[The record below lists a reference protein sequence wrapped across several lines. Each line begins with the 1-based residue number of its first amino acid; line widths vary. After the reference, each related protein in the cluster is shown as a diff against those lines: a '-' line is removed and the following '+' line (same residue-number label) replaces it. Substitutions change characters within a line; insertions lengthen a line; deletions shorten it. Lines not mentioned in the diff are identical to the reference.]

1 MLTSTGGSKGGGTVN
16 SETTDY
22 PAREGAEAATN
33 TPIWDSVVTN
43 LHPAPQHQPSLIDA
57 VADAVATGLAEL
69 TRLDTIVTEAEA
81 RLQQAQVDLTSFRPA
96 ESKNEDG
103 FAVLLD
109 TVVSDLRDRL
119 GESRR
124 VASTFNVAFFGRTGA
139 GKSTLLSALGGLNGH
154 LVSDGQSDFTVD
166 VQPLDWQGCRLYD
179 TPGINGWGRTRP
191 RPDLEEAAREAVEV
205 ADVVLL
211 CFDSQSQQAS
221 EFVKVAAW
229 VRDYRKPVVAVLNVR
244 NAMWRHPARVA
255 AVAQRQGLVRTA
267 QQHADNITSELEAIG
282 LRDVPVVAIHS
293 KRSLFARASTP
304 FSGPAAR
311 ELEAERSAYGL
322 DYLDRMSNLPVLEGL
337 ISACILEGAANLRL
351 AALREG
357 LQARLRDW
365 ADEIEGLAKH
375 HLNRGK
381 TIEGIV
387 AEWLNILGYPDP
399 ERRRSLLPDEHSP
412 DYLEGLEAARG
423 EPFAAPASGRL
434 QGHVRHLLKSH
445 LYPHRSR
452 SLGAAEQLIL
462 DAFDN
467 QRQVH
472 EDEFESTVFD
482 ADAIAKSI
490 ETVGEL
496 AADFLVE
503 NLDIARVDA
512 TIDLD
517 LIDRSSN
524 TIRGKAGIGRR
535 RAANVLK
542 AGGLLSSGTG
552 AVLGAV
558 ALTNFW
564 NPAGWTAAAILGG
577 LGIASAILG
586 FFGKR
591 TRRRAEERR
600 AETRARAVADARSS
614 VNAYFDECEAQQL
627 AKAIDEAWSNASE
640 PGSLLLLEA
649 LHIRT
654 GCDRLLA
661 EAAWLRE
668 QAAAQPPVASPS
680 QLIRDASERLLATA
694 TWNPPSLRALLLG
707 EDWVDDSSNLDAS
720 DRLSESDRHLLV
732 SAGDSDRTAFAT
744 LLADTFVE
752 SQVGPVKNWI
762 DSVATSAALDQPA
775 QEELQYAKAL
785 LGQAPKIAVL
795 GDYSSGKTSLIKRL
809 LAEAGE
815 KTPPSLQVD
824 ARSATSETSH
834 YRFGPLDLVD
844 APGFQSG
851 NDEHDALALEASKE
865 AAITFVVLHVNLLI
879 GDTSRLERLLLG
891 DAVAVGKAAR
901 TIFVIGRTDEIGV
914 DPIVAPSEF
923 IVRRRR
929 KVDELLSILDS
940 RGLHV
945 ERSHVLALAA
955 DPYGLVGNDTT
966 VTASDYSDSNRI
978 WDGAS
983 SLCSPLLELTEST
996 MAGMSASAA
1005 LDFGRSALLSAR
1017 HRAQTEVDDL
1027 EDARTAGERFEQLI
1041 ETSLAEL
1048 KLLQQSVERRVRR
1061 AVDDHA
1067 NEVLSEALGAGPD
1080 EVDAMSK
1087 RLQFWWQDPRL
1098 ASAMTSLEPEIKRDL
1113 TDWSRR
1119 HASEFERAVR
1129 QLNFS
1134 VKSDAYDGLGKEEK
1148 TGIKDGVRVAGKVTK
1163 HTANM
1168 VKAAGTRDAVYT
1180 IVKAAGG
1187 KFKPWGAVKLGAKVA
1202 KAGAVLGVVALG
1214 FDVLDWALAA
1224 KREDDRETA
1233 RHKAAQHVRE
1243 TKEIV
1248 VKDLLEQPEGP
1259 MIALQAFEVDIAESL
1274 ESLRGAAE
1282 ERANSAHDARQRF
1295 DTLVALLDGGEVLTQ
1310 QRSN

>member
-1 MLTSTGGSKGGGTVN
+1 MK
-16 SETTDY
+16 SEAVDD
-22 PAREGAEAATN
+22 PARRNAETATH
-33 TPIWDSVVTN
+33 TPIWDAVVTDREP
-43 LHPAPQHQPSLIDA
+43 LPLQHQPSLTDA
-57 VADAVATGLAEL
+57 VAEAVAAGLAEL
-69 TRLDTIVTEAEA
+69 TRLDTIVAEAES
-81 RLQQAQVDLTSFRPA
+81 RLQQAQVDITAFRAA
-96 ESKNEDG
+96 ESKDEDG

-109 TVVSDLRDRL
+109 TVVRDLRDRL

-154 LVSDGQSDFTVD
+154 LVSDGRSDFTVD

-255 AVAQRQGLVRTA
+255 AIAQRQGLARTA
-267 QQHADNITSELEAIG
+267 QEHADNITSELESIG
-282 LRDVPVVAIHS
+282 LYDVPVVAIHA

-304 FSGPAAR
+304 FSGPAAK
-311 ELEAERSAYGL
+311 ELEAERSVYGL
-322 DYLDRMSNLPVLEGL
+322 DYLNRMSNLLVLEGL
-337 ISACILEGAANLRL
+337 LSACILEGAANLRL

-357 LQARLRDW
+357 LQAGLRDW
-365 ADEIEGLAKH
+365 ADEIDGLGQH
-375 HLNRGK
+375 HRNRGK

-387 AEWLNILGYPDP
+387 AEGLNILGYPDP
-399 ERRRSLLPDEHSP
+399 ERRRSLLPDEHSS
-412 DYLEGLEAARG
+412 DYLEALEAVRG

-434 QGHVRHLLKSH
+434 EGHVRHLLKSH

-462 DAFDN
+462 DAFDQ

-472 EDEFESTVFD
+472 GDEFESSVFD
-482 ADAIAKSI
+482 ADAIADAI
-490 ETVGEL
+490 ETVGGL

-503 NLDIARVDA
+503 SLDLARVDA
-512 TIDLD
+512 IIDLD
-517 LIDRSSN
+517 LIDRSGIS
-524 TIRGKAGIGRR
+524 IRGKAGAGRR

-552 AVLGAV
+552 AVLGVV
-558 ALTNFW
+558 ALTQWW

-577 LGIASAILG
+577 LGIVSAVFGL
-586 FFGKR
+586 FGKR
-591 TRRRAEERR
+591 TRKRAEERR
-600 AETRARAVADARSS
+600 AETRAQAVADARMS
-614 VNAYFDECEAQQL
+614 VNAYFDECETQQL
-627 AKAIDEAWSNASE
+627 AKVIDEAWSNASE
-640 PGSLLLLEA
+640 PGSRLLLEA

-654 GCDRLLA
+654 GCDRLLS

-668 QAAAQPPVASPS
+668 QAAAQPPVPSPS
-680 QLIRDASERLLATA
+680 GVIRDASERLLASA

-707 EDWVDDSSNLDAS
+707 EDWVHDSTDLDAS
-720 DRLSESDRHLLV
+720 DGLSESDRHILV

-744 LLADTFVE
+744 LLANTFVN
-752 SQVGPVKNWI
+752 SQVETVKNWI
-762 DSVATSAALDQPA
+762 ETVATSVALDQPA
-775 QEELQYAKAL
+775 QAELRHAAAL
-785 LGQAPKIAVL
+785 LDRRPKVVVL

-809 LAEAGE
+809 LAEVGE
-815 KTPPSLQVD
+815 ETPPSLQID
-824 ARSATSETSH
+824 ARSATREASH
-834 YRFGPLDLVD
+834 YRFGPLELVD

-865 AAITFVVLHVNLLI
+865 AAITLVVLHVNLLI

-891 DAVAVGKAAR
+891 DPVAVGKAAR

-914 DPIVAPSEF
+914 DPIVSPSEF
-923 IVRRRR
+923 IVRRHR
-929 KVDELLSILDS
+929 KIDELLSILDS
-940 RGLHV
+940 RSLHV

-955 DPYGLVGNDTT
+955 DPYGLVGNKAA
-966 VTASDYSDSNRI
+966 VNASDYSASNRI
-978 WDGAS
+978 WDGTN
-983 SLCSPLLELTEST
+983 SLYSPLLELTEPT
-996 MAGMSASAA
+996 LARMSAAAA

-1017 HRAQTEVDDL
+1017 HRTQTEIDDL
-1027 EDARTAGERFEQLI
+1027 EEARTAGERFEQLI
-1041 ETSLAEL
+1041 ETSVAEL

-1067 NEVLSEALGAGPD
+1067 NEILSEALGAGPD
-1080 EVDAMSK
+1080 QVDAMSK

-1098 ASAMTSLEPEIKRDL
+1098 ASAMISLEPEIKRDL

-1119 HASEFERAVR
+1119 HASEFEREVR
-1129 QLNFS
+1129 QLTFS
-1134 VKSDAYDGLGKEEK
+1134 IKSDDYDALGEEGK
-1148 TGIKDGVRVAGKVTK
+1148 TGIRDGVRVAGKVSK
-1163 HTANM
+1163 HTADM

-1202 KAGAVLGVVALG
+1202 KAGAVLGVVALS

-1224 KREDDRETA
+1224 RREDDRETA
-1233 RHKAAQHVRE
+1233 RQKAAQHVRE

-1248 VKDLLEQPEGP
+1248 LKDLLEQPGGP
-1259 MIALQAFEVDIAESL
+1259 MKALQAFEADITESL
-1274 ESLRGAAE
+1274 ESLRVAGE
-1282 ERANSAHDARQRF
+1282 ERANAAHDAKQRS
-1295 DTLVALLDGGEVLTQ
+1295 DTLVALLDGGEVLIPTKAQ
-1310 QRSN
+1310 LR